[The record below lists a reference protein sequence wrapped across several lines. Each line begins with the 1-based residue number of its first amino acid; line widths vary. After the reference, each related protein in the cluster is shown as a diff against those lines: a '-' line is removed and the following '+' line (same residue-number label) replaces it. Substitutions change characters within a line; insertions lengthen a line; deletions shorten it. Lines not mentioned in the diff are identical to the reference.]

1 MFASVHKGD
10 FLSFRIHFY
19 SFSNF
24 VCLSRLENGFSLNA
38 LASFGESSEKVG
50 VKYEE
55 IQF

>member
-19 SFSNF
+19 SFNNF
-24 VCLSRLENGFSLNA
+24 VCLSRLGLNA
-38 LASFGESSEKVG
+38 LASVGESSEKVG